1 MQILWPDGGFTDLL
15 DLLLLWC
22 CRHFLYQVSMLIIPV
37 LAVSYSDR
45 HLAAAEARTRY
56 CAILVQISRKSND

>member
-22 CRHFLYQVSMLIIPV
+22 CRHFRYQVSMLIIPV
-37 LAVSYSDR
+37 LAIPYPDR
-45 HLAAAEARTRY
+45 HLAAAEPRTKY
-56 CAILVQISRKSND
+56 CAILVQDSRKSDD